1 MIDDFKSNKFYN
13 WSILLRVLFMNQ
25 IKIDYEK
32 NWLSSAMLACMVLLL
47 MVPFA
52 ISGRYAIYGSLYQD
66 FTVIAL
72 GLVAVLLAIMTKSLR
87 MSIPRVSYVLLAMSA
102 YWLLQPVFTDVI
114 YSDSNIK
121 ASIIFVLFAVVAWSI
136 HSLIDRAQLIIIIAW
151 ALLIGANL
159 QALVVVLQAVGV
171 NFTIFGLFDISAA
184 NGLEGQLGQRNLL
197 AHYLCWGV
205 ISGSYLTARGGR
217 GVYIS
222 GVLTIVTA
230 IILGLISS
238 RSIILYGSALLI
250 IAGLQAVY
258 QRVSHQNHTNHTT
271 KWLIAIGALILIPQ
285 LLMPT
290 VLSVFNISTESGL
303 QRVLSNGSDMARWY
317 EMKKAFLGFL
327 QAPLFG
333 HGWNASIFQS
343 FFWDFEVVPVE
354 YLHSGQIAEHS
365 HNIITELLVEMGIVG
380 TFLVVLGAIWA
391 LIPLVKSSLKLESC
405 FILALLTVTALH
417 SMVEYPLWN
426 TYFLMAVVIFLSA
439 APSKRDERTV
449 KSIYQLPILI
459 TTLVCMCVV
468 SFFMVIYQKNYSIYA
483 ADTYDEESKSVARS
497 NAFYSVFLKLPLF
510 LEDKDKLTIQNM
522 DITADNY
529 SDEQINALVR
539 YSEYMPT
546 PQATQYRGMY
556 EYKIGHHKVGLDWL
570 QRSWHYYPSQ
580 LPQSMVFIYNAH
592 PALEGLEQAVYDA
605 CLRYQNTHFYENLQ
619 TCPTPPSTW

>member
-1 MIDDFKSNKFYN
+1 
-13 WSILLRVLFMNQ
+13 MNQ
-25 IKIDYEK
+25 IAKSQHWTVK
-32 NWLSSAMLACMVLLL
+32 FVLLSIAL
-47 MVPFA
+47 LLIVPFA

-72 GLVAVLLAIMTKSLR
+72 GLVAVLLATMTKSL
-87 MSIPRVSYVLLAMSA
+87 SASVPRVSYLLLAMA
-102 YWLLQPVFTDVI
+102 GYWLLQPLFTDVI

-121 ASIIFVLFAVVAWSI
+121 AAIIFMLFAAISWSI
-136 HSLIDRAQLIIIIAW
+136 HSLIDRAQLMTTIAW
-151 ALLIGANL
+151 ALLIGASL
-159 QALVVVLQAVGV
+159 QALVVLLQVVGSSFSV
-171 NFTIFGLFDISAA
+171 FGLFDISAA

-197 AHYLCWGV
+197 AHYLCWGI
-205 ISGSYLTARGGR
+205 ISGGYLTVRGGR
-217 GVYIS
+217 GVYVS
-222 GVLTIVTA
+222 GGLTIVAA

-258 QRVSHQNHTNHTT
+258 QRVSHQHHTNQTAI
-271 KWLIAIGALILIPQ
+271 WLVVMGALILTPQ

-290 VLSVFNISTESGL
+290 LLSVFNVSTESGL
-303 QRVLSNGSDMARWY
+303 QRVLSNGADMARWY

-333 HGWNASIFQS
+333 HGWNTSAFQS
-343 FFWDFEVVPVE
+343 FYWDFEVVPVE
-354 YLHSGQIAEHS
+354 YRHSGQIAEHS
-365 HNIITELLVEMGIVG
+365 HNIITELLVEMGVVG

-391 LIPLVKSSLKLESC
+391 LIPLVKSSLKLENG
-405 FILALLTVTALH
+405 FILALLTVTAVH

-426 TYFLMAVVIFLSA
+426 TYFLLAVVIFLSA
-439 APSKRDERTV
+439 APNKRDERIA

-459 TTLVCMCVV
+459 TSLVCLCVV
-468 SFFMVIYQKNYSIYA
+468 SFFMVIYQKNYSVYA
-483 ADTYDEESKSVARS
+483 ANTYDEEAKYVARS

-510 LEDKDKLTIQNM
+510 LEDKDKLAIQNM

-529 SDEQINALVR
+529 SAEQINALVR

-546 PQATQYRGMY
+546 PQATQYRGIY
-556 EYKIGHHKVGLDWL
+556 EYKAGHQKVGLDWL

-580 LPQSMVFIYNAH
+580 LPQSIVFIYNAH
-592 PALEGLEQAVYDA
+592 PALEGLEQEVYDA

-619 TCPTPPSTW
+619 SCPTPPSTW

>member
-1 MIDDFKSNKFYN
+1 
-13 WSILLRVLFMNQ
+13 MNQ
-25 IKIDYEK
+25 IAKSQHWSVK
-32 NWLSSAMLACMVLLL
+32 FVLLSIVL
-47 MVPFA
+47 LFIVPFA
-52 ISGRYAIYGSLYQD
+52 ISGRYAVYSSLYQD

-72 GLVAVLLAIMTKSLR
+72 GLVIVLLSTMTKSMR
-87 MSIPRVSYVLLAMSA
+87 TSIPRVSYVLLAMA
-102 YWLLQPVFTDVI
+102 GYWLLQPIFTDII

-121 ASIIFVLFAVVAWSI
+121 AAIIFILFSAVAWSV
-136 HSLIDRAQLIIIIAW
+136 HSLIYRAQLITTIAW
-151 ALLIGANL
+151 ALLIGASL

-171 NFTIFGLFDISAA
+171 SFTVFGLFDISAA

-197 AHYLCWGV
+197 AHYLCWGI
-205 ISGSYLTARGGR
+205 ISGGYLTVRGGR
-217 GVYIS
+217 GAYIS
-222 GVLTIVTA
+222 GGLTIVTA

-238 RSIILYGSALLI
+238 RSIILYGSAFLI

-258 QRVSHQNHTNHTT
+258 QRVSHQNHTNRIT

-290 VLSVFNISTESGL
+290 VLSVFSISTESGL

-327 QAPLFG
+327 QVPLFG
-333 HGWNASIFQS
+333 HGWNASTFQS

-354 YLHSGQIAEHS
+354 YRHSGQIAQHS
-365 HNIITELLVEMGIVG
+365 HNIITELLVEMGVVG

-405 FILALLTVTALH
+405 FILALLTVTAVH

-426 TYFLMAVVIFLSA
+426 TYFLVVVVIFLSA

-459 TTLVCMCVV
+459 MSLVCLCVV
-468 SFFMVIYQKNYSIYA
+468 SFFMVIYQKNYSVYA
-483 ADTYDEESKSVARS
+483 ANAYDEESKSVARS

-556 EYKIGHHKVGLDWL
+556 EYKIGHHKVGLNWL

-592 PALEGLEQAVYDA
+592 PVLEGLEQAVYDA

>member
-1 MIDDFKSNKFYN
+1 MSQVLNNKH
-13 WSILLRVLFMNQ
+13 WSAAF
-25 IKIDYEK
+25 
-32 NWLSSAMLACMVLLL
+32 MLACIGLLL
-47 MVPFA
+47 IVPFA
-52 ISGRYAIYGSLYQD
+52 ISGRYAVYSSLYQD

-72 GLVAVLLAIMTKSLR
+72 GLVAVLLATITKSLR
-87 MSIPRVSYVLLAMSA
+87 MSIARVSYVLLAMSA

-121 ASIIFVLFAVVAWSI
+121 AAILFILFAAVAWSI
-136 HSLIDRAQLIIIIAW
+136 HSIVDRVQLITTIAL
-151 ALLIGANL
+151 ALLIGASL

-171 NFTIFGLFDISAA
+171 SFTIFGLSDISAA

-303 QRVLSNGSDMARWY
+303 QRLLSNGSDMARWY
-317 EMKKAFLGFL
+317 EMKKAFLGFV

-417 SMVEYPLWN
+417 SIVEYPLWN

-459 TTLVCMCVV
+459 ASLVCVCVV
-468 SFFMVIYQKNYSIYA
+468 SFFMVIYQKNYSVYA
-483 ADTYDEESKSVARS
+483 ANAYDEQSKSVARS

-592 PALEGLEQAVYDA
+592 PVLEGLEQAVYDA

>member
-1 MIDDFKSNKFYN
+1 
-13 WSILLRVLFMNQ
+13 MNQ
-25 IKIDYEK
+25 TDHKRH
-32 NWLSSAMLACMVLLL
+32 WSFSAMLACVALLL
-47 MVPFA
+47 IVPFA
-52 ISGRYAIYGSLYQD
+52 ISGRYAVYSSLYQD
-66 FTVIAL
+66 FVVVAI
-72 GLVAVLLAIMTKSLR
+72 GLMVVLLATITKSLKA
-87 MSIPRVSYVLLAMSA
+87 SAPRVSYVLLAMA
-102 YWLLQPVFTDVI
+102 GYWLLQTLFTDVI
-114 YSDSNIK
+114 YIESNIK
-121 ASIIFVLFAVVAWSI
+121 ASIVFVLFAAVACSI
-136 HSLIDRAQLIIIIAW
+136 HSVIDRTQLITVIAW
-151 ALLIGANL
+151 SLLIGTSI
-159 QALVVVLQAVGV
+159 QALVVVMQSIGIEVSVLGV
-171 NFTIFGLFDISAA
+171 FNVSADS
-184 NGLEGQLGQRNLL
+184 GIQGQLGQRNLL
-197 AHYLCWGV
+197 AHYLCWGI

-222 GVLTIVTA
+222 GGLTIVTA
-230 IILGLISS
+230 IILELINS

-290 VLSVFNISTESGL
+290 VLSVFSISTESGL
-303 QRVLSNGSDMARWY
+303 QRVLYNGSDMARWY
-317 EMKKAFLGFL
+317 EIKKAFLGFV

-333 HGWNASIFQS
+333 HGWNASTFQS
-343 FFWDFEVVPVE
+343 FFWDLEVVPVE
-354 YLHSGQIAEHS
+354 YRHNGQIAEHS
-365 HNIITELLVEMGIVG
+365 HNIITELLVEMGVVG

-391 LIPLVKSSLKLESC
+391 LVPFVKSSLKLDNS
-405 FILALLTVTALH
+405 FILALLTVTAVH

-439 APSKRDERTV
+439 GPSKRDERTV

-459 TTLVCMCVV
+459 TSLVCLCVV
-468 SFFMVIYQKNYSIYA
+468 SFFMVIYQKNYSVYA
-483 ADTYDEESKSVARS
+483 ANTYDEESESIARS

-510 LEDKDKLTIQNM
+510 LEDQDKLTIQNM

-529 SDEQINALVR
+529 SNEQINALVR

-546 PQATQYRGMY
+546 PQATQYRGIY
-556 EYKIGHHKVGLDWL
+556 EYKIGHQKVGLDWL

-605 CLRYQNTHFYENLQ
+605 CLRYQNTHFYENLKS
-619 TCPTPPSTW
+619 CPTPPSTW

>member
-1 MIDDFKSNKFYN
+1 
-13 WSILLRVLFMNQ
+13 MNQ
-25 IKIDYEK
+25 IAKSQH
-32 NWLSSAMLACMVLLL
+32 WLVKSVLLSIAL
-47 MVPFA
+47 LLIVPFT
-52 ISGRYAIYGSLYQD
+52 ISGRYAVYSNLYQD

-72 GLVAVLLAIMTKSLR
+72 GLVIVLLSTITKSMR
-87 MSIPRVSYVLLAMSA
+87 ASIPRVSYVLLAMA
-102 YWLLQPVFTDVI
+102 GYWLLQPIFTDII

-121 ASIIFVLFAVVAWSI
+121 AAIIFILFSAVAWSI
-136 HSLIDRAQLIIIIAW
+136 HSLIDRAQLITTIAW
-151 ALLIGANL
+151 ALLIGASL

-171 NFTIFGLFDISAA
+171 SFTVFGLFDISAA

-222 GVLTIVTA
+222 GGLTIVTA

-285 LLMPT
+285 LLVPT

-303 QRVLSNGSDMARWY
+303 QRVLSTGSDMARWY

-417 SMVEYPLWN
+417 SIVEYPLWN

-459 TTLVCMCVV
+459 TSLVCVCVV
-468 SFFMVIYQKNYSIYA
+468 SFFMVIYQKNYSVYA
-483 ADTYDEESKSVARS
+483 ANAYDEQSKSVARS
-497 NAFYSVFLKLPLF
+497 NTFYSVFLKLPLF

-592 PALEGLEQAVYDA
+592 PVLEGLEQAVYDA